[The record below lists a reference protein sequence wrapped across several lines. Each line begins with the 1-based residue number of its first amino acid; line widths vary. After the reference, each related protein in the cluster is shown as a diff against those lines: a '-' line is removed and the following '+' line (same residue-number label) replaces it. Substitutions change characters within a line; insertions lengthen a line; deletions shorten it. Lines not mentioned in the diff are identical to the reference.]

1 MNLTE
6 IKNVHRDKS
15 ENSWSKEFFNMSN
28 AYQSSSYER
37 EESGTTET
45 VDDLMLR
52 DDEAEGDS
60 EDTSRTASSVR
71 DIASRIPESLSAIG
85 RDISRTIERAISAKD
100 DYVVAVKVSPAAQE
114 KVDQLVAAGIFRNRA
129 EAAGF
134 LIEEGIKTQS
144 ALFER
149 VQQKLA
155 EIERLRAELRGMV
168 NERPA

>member
-1 MNLTE
+1 
-6 IKNVHRDKS
+6 
-15 ENSWSKEFFNMSN
+15 MSN
-28 AYQSSSYER
+28 PYHK
-37 EESGTTET
+37 EESRATET
-45 VDDLMLR
+45 VDELMLR
-52 DDEAEGDS
+52 DDETQGDS
-60 EDTSRTASSVR
+60 EERSRTASSVR

-100 DYVVAVKVSPAAQE
+100 EYVVAVKISPAAQE

-134 LIEEGIKTQS
+134 LVEEGIKTQA

-168 NERPA
+168 NEPSA

>member
-1 MNLTE
+1 
-6 IKNVHRDKS
+6 
-15 ENSWSKEFFNMSN
+15 MSN
-28 AYQSSSYER
+28 PYQK
-37 EESGTTET
+37 EEQQSPET

-52 DDEAEGDS
+52 DDETEGDS
-60 EDTSRTASSVR
+60 DARNRTASSVR

-85 RDISRTIERAISAKD
+85 RDISKTIERAMSAKD
-100 DYVVAVKVSPAAQE
+100 DYVVAVKVSPSAQE
-114 KVDQLVAAGIFRNRA
+114 KVDQLVQAGIFRNRA

-134 LIEEGIKTQS
+134 LVDEGIKTQS

-168 NERPA
+168 N

>member
-1 MNLTE
+1 
-6 IKNVHRDKS
+6 
-15 ENSWSKEFFNMSN
+15 MSN
-28 AYQSSSYER
+28 PYQSAPYQK
-37 EESGTTET
+37 EEQKPAET

-52 DDEAEGDS
+52 DDETEGDS
-60 EDTSRTASSVR
+60 EARSRAASSVR

-100 DYVVAVKVSPAAQE
+100 DYVVAVKISPTAQE
-114 KVDQLVAAGIFRNRA
+114 KVEQLVQAGIFRNRA

-134 LIEEGIKTQS
+134 LVEEGIKTQS

-168 NERPA
+168 NEKTS

>member
-1 MNLTE
+1 
-6 IKNVHRDKS
+6 
-15 ENSWSKEFFNMSN
+15 MS
-28 AYQSSSYER
+28 AYQNSPYQK
-37 EESGTTET
+37 EEPNTTT
-45 VDDLMLR
+45 PVDDLMLR
-52 DDEAEGDS
+52 DDEVEGES
-60 EDTSRTASSVR
+60 EDRSKTASSVR

-85 RDISRTIERAISAKD
+85 RDISRTIERAMSAKD
-100 DYVVAVKVSPAAQE
+100 DYVVAVKISPGAQE

-129 EAAGF
+129 EASGF
-134 LIEEGIKTQS
+134 LIEEGIKTQT

>member
-1 MNLTE
+1 
-6 IKNVHRDKS
+6 
-15 ENSWSKEFFNMSN
+15 MSN
-28 AYQSSSYER
+28 PYQSSPYR
-37 EESGTTET
+37 KEEEKSPET

-52 DDEAEGDS
+52 DDETEGDS
-60 EDTSRTASSVR
+60 EDRNRAASSVR

-100 DYVVAVKVSPAAQE
+100 DYVVAVKISPAAQD
-114 KVDQLVAAGIFRNRA
+114 KVEQLVQAGIFRNRA

-134 LIEEGIKTQS
+134 LIEEGIKTQA

-168 NERPA
+168 NEKPA